1 MRFFKNFKGH
11 MPMVFTIIA
20 FLFIQAMC
28 DLSLPDYTASLID
41 TGINNS
47 GIEYATPEKISEES
61 YQGIAMW
68 MTDKEKSKWESAY
81 KKQSNGNYKLKDKS
95 KENMEKL
102 DKTFSEPILVYSM
115 ISQTQD
121 KKSDNENAGQ
131 DMSEYMKEIDMD
143 SLDNQTKMDLAA
155 VQNGTMTQEQF
166 MAAHFDLIRDT
177 VRDKMGAAI
186 DSMGDS
192 LVQSSAISFVKK
204 EYKKIG
210 VDVEAKQFSYLWSTG
225 AKMLAMAL
233 LMTVSA
239 IIVGF
244 LASKVSASIGK
255 ELREKVFNKV
265 LEFSDAE
272 INKFSTASLITR
284 STNDVQQIQMVCVM
298 LLRMVAYAPI
308 LAVGGIIMVIKTH
321 SGMEWIIV
329 VAVAALL
336 CLVAIL
342 MALAMPK
349 FKIMQD
355 LVDRVNLV
363 SREILTG
370 IPVIRAFSREKKEE
384 ERFDV
389 ANKSLTKVMLFTN
402 RVMTFMMPLMMMV
415 MYGITILIEWVA
427 SHRIDQGALE
437 VGSMTAFITYT
448 MQIVMS
454 FLMITMVS
462 IMLPRATVAAERIDD
477 VLDTFLAD
485 IIKDKK
491 EAKMLDAPKGIV
503 EFKNVDFKYPD
514 GDTNVLEGIDFIAK
528 PGETTAIIGSTGS
541 GKSTVA
547 KLIPRFYDVTEGQIT
562 IDGIDVKDL
571 SQKSIRDNIG
581 YVPQK
586 GILFS
591 GTIASN
597 IKYGAENASDE
608 QMLEA
613 ATIAQATEF
622 IDCKEEKYDSPIS
635 QGGTNVSGGQKQRLS
650 IARAIA
656 KNPRIYIF
664 DDSFS
669 ALDFK
674 TDAALRKALSPK
686 VKESTVIIVAQRI
699 STVLQAKQIIVLD
712 DGKMVGKGTHKEL
725 MKNCEVYKQIASS
738 QMSEAELATSL
749 NEEVDKD
756 E

>member
-115 ISQTQD
+115 ISQAQD
-121 KKSDNENAGQ
+121 KKNNNENTGQ

-143 SLDNQTKMDLAA
+143 SLDNQAKMDLAA

-177 VRDKMGAAI
+177 VRDKMGSAI

-210 VDVEAKQFSYLWSTG
+210 VDVETKQVSYLWSTG
-225 AKMLAMAL
+225 AKMLARAL

-477 VLDTFLAD
+477 VLDTD
-485 IIKDKK
+485 VSIKDKK

>member
-47 GIEYATPEKISEES
+47 GIEYATPEEISEES

-81 KKQSNGNYKLKDKS
+81 KKQSNGIYKLKDKS

-115 ISQTQD
+115 ISQAQD
-121 KKSDNENAGQ
+121 KKNNNENAGQ

-177 VRDKMGAAI
+177 VRDKMGSAI

-342 MALAMPK
+342 MSLAMPK

-384 ERFDV
+384 ERFDD

-462 IMLPRATVAAERIDD
+462 IMLPRAAVAAERIDD
-477 VLDTFLAD
+477 VLDTD
-485 IIKDKK
+485 VSIKDKK
-491 EAKMLDAPKGIV
+491 EAKMLDAPKGII

-622 IDCKEEKYDSPIS
+622 IDGKEEKYDSPIS

-699 STVLQAKQIIVLD
+699 STVLQANQIIVLD
-712 DGKMVGKGTHKEL
+712 DGRMVGKGTHKEL

-738 QMSEAELATSL
+738 QMSEAELAASL

>member
-115 ISQTQD
+115 ISQAQD
-121 KKSDNENAGQ
+121 KKNNNENTGQ

-143 SLDNQTKMDLAA
+143 SLDNQAKMDLAA

-177 VRDKMGAAI
+177 VRDKMGSAI

-210 VDVEAKQFSYLWSTG
+210 VDVETKQVSYLWSTG

-384 ERFDV
+384 ERFDG

-477 VLDTFLAD
+477 VLDTD
-485 IIKDKK
+485 VSIKDKK

-738 QMSEAELATSL
+738 QMSEAELAASL

>member
-1 MRFFKNFKGH
+1 
-11 MPMVFTIIA
+11 
-20 FLFIQAMC
+20 
-28 DLSLPDYTASLID
+28 
-41 TGINNS
+41 
-47 GIEYATPEKISEES
+47 
-61 YQGIAMW
+61 
-68 MTDKEKSKWESAY
+68 
-81 KKQSNGNYKLKDKS
+81 
-95 KENMEKL
+95 
-102 DKTFSEPILVYSM
+102 
-115 ISQTQD
+115 
-121 KKSDNENAGQ
+121 
-131 DMSEYMKEIDMD
+131 
-143 SLDNQTKMDLAA
+143 
-155 VQNGTMTQEQF
+155 
-166 MAAHFDLIRDT
+166 
-177 VRDKMGAAI
+177 
-186 DSMGDS
+186 
-192 LVQSSAISFVKK
+192 
-204 EYKKIG
+204 
-210 VDVEAKQFSYLWSTG
+210 
-225 AKMLAMAL
+225 
-233 LMTVSA
+233 
-239 IIVGF
+239 
-244 LASKVSASIGK
+244 
-255 ELREKVFNKV
+255 
-265 LEFSDAE
+265 
-272 INKFSTASLITR
+272 
-284 STNDVQQIQMVCVM
+284 
-298 LLRMVAYAPI
+298 
-308 LAVGGIIMVIKTH
+308 
-321 SGMEWIIV
+321 
-329 VAVAALL
+329 
-336 CLVAIL
+336 
-342 MALAMPK
+342 
-349 FKIMQD
+349 
-355 LVDRVNLV
+355 
-363 SREILTG
+363 
-370 IPVIRAFSREKKEE
+370 
-384 ERFDV
+384 
-389 ANKSLTKVMLFTN
+389 
-402 RVMTFMMPLMMMV
+402 
-415 MYGITILIEWVA
+415 
-427 SHRIDQGALE
+427 
-437 VGSMTAFITYT
+437 MTAFITYT

-477 VLDTFLAD
+477 VLDTD
-485 IIKDKK
+485 VSIKDKK

-738 QMSEAELATSL
+738 QMSEAELAASL

>member
-115 ISQTQD
+115 ISQAQD
-121 KKSDNENAGQ
+121 KKNNNENTGQ

-143 SLDNQTKMDLAA
+143 SLDNQAKMDLAA

-177 VRDKMGAAI
+177 VRDKMGSAI

-210 VDVEAKQFSYLWSTG
+210 VDVETKQVSYLWSTG

-233 LMTVSA
+233 LMTISA

-477 VLDTFLAD
+477 VLDTD
-485 IIKDKK
+485 VSIKDKK

>member
-477 VLDTFLAD
+477 VLDTD
-485 IIKDKK
+485 VSIKDKK

-738 QMSEAELATSL
+738 QMSEAELAASL

>member
-11 MPMVFTIIA
+11 MPMVITIIA

-115 ISQTQD
+115 ISQAQD
-121 KKSDNENAGQ
+121 KKNNNENTGQ

-143 SLDNQTKMDLAA
+143 SLDNQAKMDLAA

-177 VRDKMGAAI
+177 VRDKMGSAI

-210 VDVEAKQFSYLWSTG
+210 VDVETKQVSYLWSTG

-477 VLDTFLAD
+477 VLDTD
-485 IIKDKK
+485 VSIKDKK

-738 QMSEAELATSL
+738 QMSEAELAASL
-749 NEEVDKD
+749 NEEV
-756 E
+756 EQI

>member
-11 MPMVFTIIA
+11 MPMVFAIIA

-47 GIEYATPEKISEES
+47 GIEYATPEEISEES

-81 KKQSNGNYKLKDKS
+81 KKQSNGIYKLKDKS

-115 ISQTQD
+115 ISQAQD
-121 KKSDNENAGQ
+121 KKNNNENAGQ

-177 VRDKMGAAI
+177 VRDKMGSAI

-342 MALAMPK
+342 MSLAMPK

-384 ERFDV
+384 ERFDD

-462 IMLPRATVAAERIDD
+462 IMLPRAAVAAERIDD
-477 VLDTFLAD
+477 VLDTD
-485 IIKDKK
+485 VSIKDKK

-622 IDCKEEKYDSPIS
+622 IDGKEEKYDSPIS

-699 STVLQAKQIIVLD
+699 STVLQANQIIVLD

-738 QMSEAELATSL
+738 QMSESELAASL

>member
-121 KKSDNENAGQ
+121 KKSDNENAGK

-477 VLDTFLAD
+477 VLDTD
-485 IIKDKK
+485 VSIKDKK

>member
-121 KKSDNENAGQ
+121 KKSDNENTGQ

-143 SLDNQTKMDLAA
+143 SLDNQAKMDLAA

-177 VRDKMGAAI
+177 VRDKMGSAI

-308 LAVGGIIMVIKTH
+308 IAVGGIIMVIKTH

-389 ANKSLTKVMLFTN
+389 ANRSLTKVMLFTN

-462 IMLPRATVAAERIDD
+462 IMLPRAAVAAERIDD
-477 VLDTFLAD
+477 VLDTD
-485 IIKDKK
+485 VSIKDKK

-622 IDCKEEKYDSPIS
+622 IDGKEEKYDSPIS

-650 IARAIA
+650 IARAIV

-699 STVLQAKQIIVLD
+699 STVLQANQIVVLD

-725 MKNCEVYKQIASS
+725 MQNCEVYKQIASS
-738 QMSEAELATSL
+738 QMSESELAASL

>member
-131 DMSEYMKEIDMD
+131 DISEYMKEIDMD

-177 VRDKMGAAI
+177 VRDKMGSAI

-462 IMLPRATVAAERIDD
+462 IMLPRAAVAAERIDD
-477 VLDTFLAD
+477 VLDTD
-485 IIKDKK
+485 VSIKDKK

-528 PGETTAIIGSTGS
+528 PGEATAIIGSTGS

-622 IDCKEEKYDSPIS
+622 IDGKEEKYDSPIS

-650 IARAIA
+650 IARAIV

-699 STVLQAKQIIVLD
+699 STVLQANQIVVLD

-725 MKNCEVYKQIASS
+725 MQNCEVYKQIASS
-738 QMSEAELATSL
+738 QMSESELAASL

>member
-155 VQNGTMTQEQF
+155 VQNGTITQEQF

-477 VLDTFLAD
+477 VLDTD
-485 IIKDKK
+485 VSIKDKK

>member
-47 GIEYATPEKISEES
+47 GIEYATPEKISEER
-61 YQGIAMW
+61 YQGSAMR
-68 MTDKEKSKWESAY
+68 MTE
-81 KKQSNGNYKLKDKS
+81 KQSNGNYKLKDKS

-121 KKSDNENAGQ
+121 KKNNNENTGQ
-131 DMSEYMKEIDMD
+131 DVSEYMKEIDMD
-143 SLDNQTKMDLAA
+143 SLDNQAKMDLAA

-177 VRDKMGAAI
+177 VRDKMGSAI

-210 VDVEAKQFSYLWSTG
+210 VDVETKQVSYLWSTG

-427 SHRIDQGALE
+427 SHRINQGALE

-477 VLDTFLAD
+477 VLDTD
-485 IIKDKK
+485 VSIKDKK

-738 QMSEAELATSL
+738 QMSEAELAASL

>member
-115 ISQTQD
+115 ISQAQG
-121 KKSDNENAGQ
+121 KKNNNENTGQ

-143 SLDNQTKMDLAA
+143 SLDNQAKMDLAA

-177 VRDKMGAAI
+177 VRDKMGSAI

-210 VDVEAKQFSYLWSTG
+210 VDVETKQVSYLWSTG

-384 ERFDV
+384 ERFDG

-477 VLDTFLAD
+477 VLDTD
-485 IIKDKK
+485 VSIKDKK

-738 QMSEAELATSL
+738 QMSEAELAASL

>member
-121 KKSDNENAGQ
+121 KKNNNENTGQ
-131 DMSEYMKEIDMD
+131 DVSEYMKEIDMD
-143 SLDNQTKMDLAA
+143 SLDNQAKMDLAA

-177 VRDKMGAAI
+177 VRDKMGSAI

-210 VDVEAKQFSYLWSTG
+210 VDVETKQVSYLWSTG

-389 ANKSLTKVMLFTN
+389 ANKTLTKVMLFTN

-427 SHRIDQGALE
+427 SHRINQGALE

-477 VLDTFLAD
+477 VLDTD
-485 IIKDKK
+485 VSIKDKK

-738 QMSEAELATSL
+738 QMSEAELAASL

>member
-477 VLDTFLAD
+477 VLDTD
-485 IIKDKK
+485 VSIKDKK

-635 QGGTNVSGGQKQRLS
+635 QGGTNVSGGQKKRLS

>member
-131 DMSEYMKEIDMD
+131 DISEYMKEIDMD

-177 VRDKMGAAI
+177 VRDKMGSAI

-298 LLRMVAYAPI
+298 LLRMVAYAPS

-462 IMLPRATVAAERIDD
+462 IMLPRAAVAAERIDD
-477 VLDTFLAD
+477 VLDTD
-485 IIKDKK
+485 VSIKDKK

-528 PGETTAIIGSTGS
+528 PGEATAIIGSTGS

-622 IDCKEEKYDSPIS
+622 IDGKEEKYDSPIS

-650 IARAIA
+650 IARAIV

-699 STVLQAKQIIVLD
+699 STVLQANQIVVLD

-725 MKNCEVYKQIASS
+725 MQNCEVYKQIASS
-738 QMSEAELATSL
+738 QMSESELAASL

>member
-1 MRFFKNFKGH
+1 

-115 ISQTQD
+115 ISQAQD
-121 KKSDNENAGQ
+121 KKNNNENTGQ

-143 SLDNQTKMDLAA
+143 SLDNQAKMDLAA

-177 VRDKMGAAI
+177 VRDKMGSAI

-210 VDVEAKQFSYLWSTG
+210 VDVETKQVSYLWSTG

-477 VLDTFLAD
+477 VLDTD
-485 IIKDKK
+485 VSIKDKK

>member
-131 DMSEYMKEIDMD
+131 DISEYMKEIDMD

-177 VRDKMGAAI
+177 VRDKMGSAI

-462 IMLPRATVAAERIDD
+462 IMLPRAAVAAERIDD
-477 VLDTFLAD
+477 VLDTD
-485 IIKDKK
+485 VSIKDKK

-622 IDCKEEKYDSPIS
+622 IDGKEEKYDSPIS

-650 IARAIA
+650 IARAIV

-699 STVLQAKQIIVLD
+699 STVLQANQIVVLD

-725 MKNCEVYKQIASS
+725 MQNCEVYKQIASS
-738 QMSEAELATSL
+738 QMSESELAASL

>member
-47 GIEYATPEKISEES
+47 GIEYATPEEISEES

-81 KKQSNGNYKLKDKS
+81 KKQSNGIYKLKDKS

-115 ISQTQD
+115 ISQAQD
-121 KKSDNENAGQ
+121 KKNNNENAGQ

-177 VRDKMGAAI
+177 VRDKMGSAI

-342 MALAMPK
+342 MSLAMPK

-384 ERFDV
+384 ERFDD

-462 IMLPRATVAAERIDD
+462 IMLPRAAVAAERIDD
-477 VLDTFLAD
+477 VLDTD
-485 IIKDKK
+485 VSIKDKK
-491 EAKMLDAPKGIV
+491 EAKMLDAPKGII
-503 EFKNVDFKYPD
+503 EFKNVDFKYTD

-622 IDCKEEKYDSPIS
+622 IDGKDEKYDSPIS

-699 STVLQAKQIIVLD
+699 STVLQANQIIVLD
-712 DGKMVGKGTHKEL
+712 DGRMVGKGTHKEL

-738 QMSEAELATSL
+738 QMSEAELAASL

>member
-121 KKSDNENAGQ
+121 KKSDNENTGQ

-143 SLDNQTKMDLAA
+143 SLDNQAKMDLAA

-177 VRDKMGAAI
+177 VRDKMGSAI

-462 IMLPRATVAAERIDD
+462 IMLPRAAVAAERIDD
-477 VLDTFLAD
+477 VLDTD
-485 IIKDKK
+485 VSIKDKK

-738 QMSEAELATSL
+738 QMSESELAASL

>member
-121 KKSDNENAGQ
+121 KKNNNENTGQ
-131 DMSEYMKEIDMD
+131 DVSEYMKEIDMD
-143 SLDNQTKMDLAA
+143 SLDNQAKMDLAA

-177 VRDKMGAAI
+177 VRDKMGSAI

-210 VDVEAKQFSYLWSTG
+210 VDVETKQVSYLWSTG

-427 SHRIDQGALE
+427 SHRINQGALE

-477 VLDTFLAD
+477 VLDTD
-485 IIKDKK
+485 VSIKDKK

-738 QMSEAELATSL
+738 QMSEAELAASL

>member
-477 VLDTFLAD
+477 VLDTD
-485 IIKDKK
+485 VSIKDKK

-699 STVLQAKQIIVLD
+699 STVLQAKKIIVLD

>member
-115 ISQTQD
+115 ISQAQD
-121 KKSDNENAGQ
+121 KKNNNENTGQ

-143 SLDNQTKMDLAA
+143 SLDNQAKMDLAA

-177 VRDKMGAAI
+177 VRDKMGSAI

-210 VDVEAKQFSYLWSTG
+210 VDVETKQVSYLWSTG

-477 VLDTFLAD
+477 VLDTD
-485 IIKDKK
+485 VSIKDKK

-674 TDAALRKALSPK
+674 TDAALRKAVSPK

-738 QMSEAELATSL
+738 QMSEAELAASL

>member
-68 MTDKEKSKWESAY
+68 MTDKGKSKWESAY

-115 ISQTQD
+115 ISQAQD
-121 KKSDNENAGQ
+121 KKNNNENTGQ

-143 SLDNQTKMDLAA
+143 SLDNQAKMDLAA

-177 VRDKMGAAI
+177 VRDKMGSAI

-210 VDVEAKQFSYLWSTG
+210 VDVETKQVSYLWSTG

-477 VLDTFLAD
+477 VLDTD
-485 IIKDKK
+485 VSIKDKK

>member
-115 ISQTQD
+115 ISQAQD
-121 KKSDNENAGQ
+121 KKNNNENTGQ

-143 SLDNQTKMDLAA
+143 SLDNQAKMDLAA

-177 VRDKMGAAI
+177 VRDKMGSAI

-210 VDVEAKQFSYLWSTG
+210 VDVETKQVSYLWSTG

-384 ERFDV
+384 ERFDG

-477 VLDTFLAD
+477 VLDTD
-485 IIKDKK
+485 VSIKDKK

-738 QMSEAELATSL
+738 QKSEAELAASL

>member
-115 ISQTQD
+115 ISQAQD
-121 KKSDNENAGQ
+121 KKNNNENTGQ

-143 SLDNQTKMDLAA
+143 SLDNQAKMDLAA

-177 VRDKMGAAI
+177 VRDKMGSAI

-210 VDVEAKQFSYLWSTG
+210 VDVETKQVSYLWSTG

-427 SHRIDQGALE
+427 SHRINQGALE

-477 VLDTFLAD
+477 VLDTD
-485 IIKDKK
+485 VSIKDKK

-562 IDGIDVKDL
+562 IDGIDVKEL

-738 QMSEAELATSL
+738 QMSEAELAASL

>member
-115 ISQTQD
+115 ISQAQD
-121 KKSDNENAGQ
+121 KKNNNENTGQ

-143 SLDNQTKMDLAA
+143 SLDNQAKMDLAA

-177 VRDKMGAAI
+177 VRDKMGSAI

-210 VDVEAKQFSYLWSTG
+210 VDVEIKQFSYLWSTG

-462 IMLPRATVAAERIDD
+462 IMLPRAAVAAERIDD
-477 VLDTFLAD
+477 VLDTD
-485 IIKDKK
+485 VSIKDKK

-613 ATIAQATEF
+613 STIAQATEF
-622 IDCKEEKYDSPIS
+622 IDGKEEKYDSPIS

-738 QMSEAELATSL
+738 QMSEAELAASL

>member
-131 DMSEYMKEIDMD
+131 DISEYMKEIDMD

-177 VRDKMGAAI
+177 VRDKMGSAI

-342 MALAMPK
+342 MSLAMPK

-477 VLDTFLAD
+477 VLDTD
-485 IIKDKK
+485 VSIKDKK

-738 QMSEAELATSL
+738 QMSEAELAASL

>member
-115 ISQTQD
+115 ISQAQD
-121 KKSDNENAGQ
+121 KKNNNENTGQ

-143 SLDNQTKMDLAA
+143 SLDNQAKMDLAA

-177 VRDKMGAAI
+177 VRDKMGSAI

-210 VDVEAKQFSYLWSTG
+210 VDVETKQVSYLWSTG

-437 VGSMTAFITYT
+437 VGAMTAFITYT

-477 VLDTFLAD
+477 VLDTD
-485 IIKDKK
+485 VSIKDKK

-613 ATIAQATEF
+613 ATIAQTTEF

-738 QMSEAELATSL
+738 QMSEAELAASL

>member
-61 YQGIAMW
+61 YQEIAMW

-131 DMSEYMKEIDMD
+131 DISEYMKEIDMD

-177 VRDKMGAAI
+177 VRDKMGSAI

-448 MQIVMS
+448 TQIVMS

-462 IMLPRATVAAERIDD
+462 IMLPRAAVAAERIDD
-477 VLDTFLAD
+477 VLDTD
-485 IIKDKK
+485 VSIKDKK

-622 IDCKEEKYDSPIS
+622 IDGKEEKYDSPIS

-650 IARAIA
+650 IARAIV

-699 STVLQAKQIIVLD
+699 STVLQANQIVVLD

-725 MKNCEVYKQIASS
+725 MQNCEVYKQIASS
-738 QMSEAELATSL
+738 QMSESELAASL

>member
-1 MRFFKNFKGH
+1 
-11 MPMVFTIIA
+11 
-20 FLFIQAMC
+20 
-28 DLSLPDYTASLID
+28 
-41 TGINNS
+41 
-47 GIEYATPEKISEES
+47 
-61 YQGIAMW
+61 
-68 MTDKEKSKWESAY
+68 
-81 KKQSNGNYKLKDKS
+81 
-95 KENMEKL
+95 
-102 DKTFSEPILVYSM
+102 
-115 ISQTQD
+115 
-121 KKSDNENAGQ
+121 
-131 DMSEYMKEIDMD
+131 
-143 SLDNQTKMDLAA
+143 
-155 VQNGTMTQEQF
+155 
-166 MAAHFDLIRDT
+166 
-177 VRDKMGAAI
+177 
-186 DSMGDS
+186 
-192 LVQSSAISFVKK
+192 
-204 EYKKIG
+204 
-210 VDVEAKQFSYLWSTG
+210 
-225 AKMLAMAL
+225 MLAMAL

-477 VLDTFLAD
+477 VLDTD
-485 IIKDKK
+485 VSIKDKK

-514 GDTNVLEGIDFIAK
+514 GYTNVLEGIDFIAK

-738 QMSEAELATSL
+738 QMSEAELAASL

>member
-115 ISQTQD
+115 ISQAQD
-121 KKSDNENAGQ
+121 KKNNNENTGQ

-143 SLDNQTKMDLAA
+143 SLDNQAKIDLAA

-177 VRDKMGAAI
+177 VRDKMGSAI

-210 VDVEAKQFSYLWSTG
+210 VDVETKQVSYLWSTG

-477 VLDTFLAD
+477 VLDTD
-485 IIKDKK
+485 VSIKDKK

>member
-115 ISQTQD
+115 ISQAQD
-121 KKSDNENAGQ
+121 KKNNNENTGQ

-143 SLDNQTKMDLAA
+143 SLDNQAKMDLAA

-177 VRDKMGAAI
+177 VRDKMGSAI

-210 VDVEAKQFSYLWSTG
+210 VDVETKQVSYLWSIG

-462 IMLPRATVAAERIDD
+462 IMLPRAAVAAERIDD
-477 VLDTFLAD
+477 VLDTD
-485 IIKDKK
+485 VSIKDKK

-738 QMSEAELATSL
+738 QMSEAELAASL

>member
-121 KKSDNENAGQ
+121 KKSDNENTGQ

-143 SLDNQTKMDLAA
+143 SLDNQAKMDLAA

-177 VRDKMGAAI
+177 VRDKMGSAI

-389 ANKSLTKVMLFTN
+389 ANRSLTKVMLFTN

-462 IMLPRATVAAERIDD
+462 IMLPRAAVAAERIDD
-477 VLDTFLAD
+477 VLDTD
-485 IIKDKK
+485 VSIKDKK

-622 IDCKEEKYDSPIS
+622 IDGKEEKYDSPIS

-650 IARAIA
+650 IARAIV

-699 STVLQAKQIIVLD
+699 STVLQANQIVVLD

-725 MKNCEVYKQIASS
+725 MQNCEVYKQIASS
-738 QMSEAELATSL
+738 QMSESELAASL

>member
-115 ISQTQD
+115 ISQAQD
-121 KKSDNENAGQ
+121 KKNNNENTGQ

-143 SLDNQTKMDLAA
+143 SLDNQAKMDLAA

-177 VRDKMGAAI
+177 VRDKMGSAI

-210 VDVEAKQFSYLWSTG
+210 VDVETKQVSYLWSTG

-477 VLDTFLAD
+477 VLDTD
-485 IIKDKK
+485 VSIKDKK
-491 EAKMLDAPKGIV
+491 EAKMLDVPKGIV

>member
-477 VLDTFLAD
+477 VLDTD
-485 IIKDKK
+485 VSIKDKK

-712 DGKMVGKGTHKEL
+712 DGKRVGKGTHKEL